1 MDQKSN
7 KNKPN
12 KSTVENKPEPKY
24 HHQIQEHTNQDQTPN
39 IPPSDSRTHKS
50 DKSNQQ
56 ILTPPSTTSRSPT
69 IHHILAPPAPCPCTP
84 QPPASP

>member
-24 HHQIQEHTNQDQTPN
+24 HHQIQEHTNQDQTPKKKTQLKERDGEGGN
-39 IPPSDSRTHKS
+39 RRRW
-50 DKSNQQ
+50 
-56 ILTPPSTTSRSPT
+56 L
-69 IHHILAPPAPCPCTP
+69 
-84 QPPASP
+84 